1 MFLAF
6 LIDLDGTIIDS
17 RKPFII
23 AYNRVLVKHNLPPL
37 PSDEGKALHI
47 LRRPVEEIFPSLMGE
62 EKYGDAAFVES
73 FVEDLKEAYGELYLS
88 NVKLCPH
95 SKETIRRL
103 RLLNRKIGVVSS
115 RLAFA
120 DYIIPLLKDCGIGDM
135 IDLVVTSKDV
145 MASKPSPEPFLLAAK
160 KLKSEVK
167 ECVVVGDSPEDITAG
182 KAAGMMTVAY
192 TGGFYSLDELSKCD
206 ADMVIDDLTK
216 LIDLAQACF

>member
-1 MFLAF
+1 MFSAF
-6 LIDLDGTIIDS
+6 LMDLDGTIVDS

-23 AYNRVLVKHNLPPL
+23 AYNRVLVKHDLPPL
-37 PSDEGKALHI
+37 PSDEDKAIHI
-47 LRRPVEEIFPSLMGE
+47 LRRPMEEIFPRLMGE
-62 EKYGDAAFVES
+62 GKYGDAAFVES

-95 SKETIRRL
+95 SRETIRRL
-103 RLLNRKIGVVSS
+103 RSLNLKIGVVSS

-120 DYIIPLLKDCGIGDM
+120 DYIIPLLKNCGIGDM

-145 MASKPSPEPFLLAAK
+145 VASKPSPEPFLLAAK
-160 KLKSEVK
+160 KLKSKVK
-167 ECVVVGDSPEDITAG
+167 ECIVVGDSPEDLAAG

-216 LIDLAQACF
+216 LIHLAKARF